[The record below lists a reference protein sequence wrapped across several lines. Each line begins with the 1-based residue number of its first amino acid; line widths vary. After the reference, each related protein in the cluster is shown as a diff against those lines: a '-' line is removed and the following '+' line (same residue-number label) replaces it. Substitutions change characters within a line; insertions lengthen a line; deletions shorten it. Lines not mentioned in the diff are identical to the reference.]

1 MDWETF
7 YDRWENWSDSTLI
20 SRISSLKSIGSSD
33 EIVEVACS
41 CLCFD
46 AAYKLIVKAV
56 KLGAKFTFS
65 ELIELDECDYEL
77 AEHILDNCACTLTHS
92 QAEKLE
98 ELGYTV
104 PKNCIVQVKTKR
116 RTLQKRERAE
126 HQDDSFSPLLAVLA
140 APELK
145 QSFFDKIFGAKP
157 KRGKSCR
164 CNGDCANC
172 PPHYGY
178 RYGRWYYGHGHTHGC
193 EFGGNKGDGD
203 IRS

>member
-20 SRISSLKSIGSSD
+20 SRISSLKSIGSSE

-41 CLCFD
+41 CFCSE

-56 KLGAKFTFS
+56 KLGAEFS
-65 ELIELDECDYEL
+65 FDELMELAECDYEL
-77 AEHILDNCACTLTHS
+77 AEHILNNCTFRLTPS
-92 QAEKLE
+92 QSEKLE
-98 ELGYTV
+98 ELGCSV
-104 PKNCIVQVKTKR
+104 PESCIVQVKSKR
-116 RTLQKRERAE
+116 RTSQKRERAE
-126 HQDDSFSPLLAVLA
+126 RQEEGFSPLLAVLA

-145 QSFFDKIFGAKP
+145 RGFFDKLFGAKP

-164 CNGDCANC
+164 CSGDCANC

-193 EFGGNKGDGD
+193 EFGGNKGDGGK
-203 IRS
+203 

>member
-7 YDRWENWSDSTLI
+7 YDRWEDWAESTLI
-20 SRISSLKSIGSSD
+20 SRISSLKSIGPSN
-33 EIVEVACS
+33 EIVEVACF

-56 KLGAKFTFS
+56 KLGAKFSFDDI
-65 ELIELDECDYEL
+65 IELDECDYEL
-77 AEHILDNCACTLTHS
+77 ADHVVNNCACKLS
-92 QAEKLE
+92 PSEAEKLE

-104 PKNCIVQVKTKR
+104 PEGCIIQLKSKR
-116 RTLQKRERAE
+116 RASKKYERSVS
-126 HQDDSFSPLLAVLA
+126 QNDGYSPLLAALA

-145 QSFFDKIFGAKP
+145 RGFKLFGAKS
-157 KRGKSCR
+157 KRGKPCR

-193 EFGGNKGDGD
+193 EFGGNKGDGGM
-203 IRS
+203 

>member
-56 KLGAKFTFS
+56 KLGAEFS
-65 ELIELDECDYEL
+65 FDELMELAECDYEL
-77 AEHILDNCACTLTHS
+77 AEHILNNCTFRFTPS

-98 ELGYTV
+98 ELGCSV
-104 PKNCIVQVKTKR
+104 PESCIVQVKSKR
-116 RTLQKRERAE
+116 RTSQKRERAE
-126 HQDDSFSPLLAVLA
+126 RQEEGFSPLLAALA

-145 QSFFDKIFGAKP
+145 RGFFDKLFGAKP

>member
-20 SRISSLKSIGSSD
+20 SRISSLKSIGSSN

-56 KLGAKFTFS
+56 KLGAEFS
-65 ELIELDECDYEL
+65 FDELMELAECDYEL
-77 AEHILDNCACTLTHS
+77 AEHILNNCTFRLTPS

-98 ELGYTV
+98 ELGCSV
-104 PKNCIVQVKTKR
+104 PESCIVQAKSKR
-116 RTLQKRERAE
+116 RTLQKRERAARQE
-126 HQDDSFSPLLAVLA
+126 EGFSPLLAALA

-145 QSFFDKIFGAKP
+145 QSFFDKLFGAKP
-157 KRGKSCR
+157 KLGKSCR
-164 CNGDCANC
+164 CSGDCANC